1 MSKAKHA
8 PFDWRGR
15 SPGSIRVL
23 SSAAA

>member
-1 MSKAKHA
+1 MSEAKLT
-8 PFDWRGR
+8 PFDGRRR